1 MRARHLA
8 LDLPLSLLWALTL
21 VAYVFLPE
29 TIPAHWGPSG
39 LDRLGPKYEL
49 FFLPLVLTL
58 LVVGGYAL
66 LQKGG
71 QRDPAFLALFGFIAW
86 LGVFLQG
93 FTLALVLQSLASGA
107 APQLPTPK
115 EVGAS
120 EIALRVIL
128 VLSGLVI
135 ATLGLSL
142 WASPP
147 RPNPCFGLRIRETLA
162 DPEVWYPA
170 NRYAGKVLVAA
181 GVGGALA
188 ALLLPALL
196 AALLLVA
203 LLLLAALLSIGRAK
217 ALARKKSER
226 NPGP

>member
-1 MRARHLA
+1 MRARRLA
-8 LDLPLSLLWALTL
+8 LDLPLSLLWAMTL

-29 TIPAHWGPSG
+29 TIPAHWGPGG

-107 APQLPTPK
+107 TPRPPTPE
-115 EVGAS
+115 EVGAGQA
-120 EIALRVIL
+120 ALRAIL
-128 VLSGLVI
+128 VLAGLFTAAFGV
-135 ATLGLSL
+135 AL

-147 RPNPCFGLRIRETLA
+147 KPNPCFGLRTRETLA
-162 DPEVWYPA
+162 DPEVWYPV
-170 NRYAGKVLVAA
+170 NRYAGKALFAA

-188 ALLLPALL
+188 AVLLPALW
-196 AALLLVA
+196 AALLLLA
-203 LLLLAALLSIGRAK
+203 LLLLAAFLSIGRAK
-217 ALARKKSER
+217 ALARKKAEQH
-226 NPGP
+226 PGP